1 MLRVVVSLATLLA
14 SNRLLRL
21 PIAAV
26 LIMLTGLRLRAMST
40 IVKRVFLLVI
50 VYEAVMLL
58 YWG

>member
-26 LIMLTGLRLRAMST
+26 LIMLTGPRLRAMST